1 MAASEDASER
11 SDAGHAIR
19 ALKIYTHANGK
30 TSPAD
35 RIDPAWLA
43 PGSGVLVWVDLTNP
57 SPEEGRHILS
67 DVFHFHELAVEDAM
81 SELEYPKAE
90 SYGGYLYVILH
101 RIDFQAPEHC
111 FKTHDVDFFVS
122 LSYLVTIH
130 TGDARSIEQIANV
143 CARNSLALGEGPVA
157 LMHRIIDSMVD
168 NYRPEID
175 ELSERLDT
183 LEAKVFDGAGANL
196 AREILDFKRDVASL
210 RRVVQPQRD
219 VAGRLARREFG
230 LIEEQIAYRFR
241 DVHDHLVRLA
251 DESMFFQDRIT
262 SLLDANLA
270 IVSNQLNTIMK
281 ILTVISTVFMPL
293 TFITGLYGM
302 NVELPHFGMGG
313 NTMFWVL
320 LAVMGGSVGGMLA
333 FFHRRGWI

>member
-1 MAASEDASER
+1 M
-11 SDAGHAIR
+11 
-19 ALKIYTHANGK
+19 LQIYAHANGK
-30 TSPAD
+30 TSQAD
-35 RIDPAWLA
+35 RVDPAWLA
-43 PGSGVLVWVDLTNP
+43 PGSGVLVWVDFMNP
-57 SPEEGRHILS
+57 SQEEGQQILR
-67 DVFHFHELAVEDAM
+67 DVFHFHDLAVEDAL
-81 SELEYPKAE
+81 SDLEFPKVE
-90 SYGGYLYVILH
+90 SYGDYLYLILH
-101 RIDFQAPEHC
+101 RIDFMAPEHC
-111 FKTHDVDFFVS
+111 FKTHDVDFF
-122 LSYLVTIH
+122 LGPNYLVTIH
-130 TGDARSIEQIANV
+130 LGDSRSIEQIANV
-143 CARNSLALGEGPVA
+143 CARNSMALGEGVA
-157 LMHRIIDSMVD
+157 ALTHRIVDSMVD

-175 ELSERLDT
+175 ELSERLDA
-183 LEAKVFDGAGANL
+183 LEEKVFDGAGANL
-196 AREILDFKRDVASL
+196 AKEILDFKRDVASL

-219 VAGRLARREFG
+219 VVGRLARREFP
-230 LIEEQIAYRFR
+230 LIDEQMAYRFR

-313 NTMFWVL
+313 NGMFWVL
-320 LAVMGGSVGGMLA
+320 LVVMMASVSGMLV